1 MTTLLPATR
10 RAFLT
15 ADAVRLLGAASLV
28 ISAVAR
34 GPVDAA
40 LFALVLG
47 GLLIPRLLRVPAGLD
62 AAYGVGLL
70 VAAWSG
76 ALDLYDVIGWLDL
89 AVHMG
94 TTGLVAAVAYL
105 AMVRTGAVIDPR
117 DLPLTGGRAGSPGR
131 PSAAVVDGSDRRAAG
146 VVVLA
151 ATLGLGLSVIW
162 EVSEY
167 LGHTYL
173 DDTIYVEYVDTVG
186 DMAIGG
192 LGSAIAGVALTAW
205 GRRTTRE
212 AVL

>member
-1 MTTLLPATR
+1 MTSLLSTTDRGAV
-10 RAFLT
+10 A
-15 ADAVRLLGAASLV
+15 ADAVRALGVASVV
-28 ISAVAR
+28 ISAVGR
-34 GPVDAA
+34 GPIDAA
-40 LFALVLG
+40 LFALVFG
-47 GLLIPRLLRVPAGLD
+47 GLLLPRMLRVPSGLD

-89 AVHMG
+89 AVHLA

-105 AMVRTGAVIDPR
+105 AMVRTGTVLDPR
-117 DLPLTGGRAGSPGR
+117 DLPRAGRRAGSPGGAT
-131 PSAAVVDGSDRRAAG
+131 SAVVDRNDRRGSG
-146 VVVLA
+146 VVVLTA
-151 ATLGLGLSVIW
+151 ALGLGLSVLW

-192 LGSAIAGVALTAW
+192 LGSAIAGVALTVW
-205 GRRTTRE
+205 GRRTARE
-212 AVL
+212 PVV